1 MLHNVFYIVKSKLL
15 NKYLNEID
23 IFALLLSALCHDVD
37 HTGRTNAFEASSYSN
52 LAVKYND
59 EAILEN
65 HHSAT
70 TFKIMM
76 EEDFNILSNFTAEN
90 FKYIRKII
98 ISNIL
103 HTDMKKHFESLNGFE
118 AKYPEFMQN
127 PEGLGNF
134 KINLL
139 K

>member
-1 MLHNVFYIVKSKLL
+1 M

-52 LAVKYND
+52 LSVKYND

-70 TFKIMM
+70 TFKIMV
-76 EEDFNILSNFTAEN
+76 EEGFNILSNFTAEN

-103 HTDMKKHFESLNGFE
+103 HTDMKKHFESLNSFE
-118 AKYPEFMQN
+118 AKYSEFMRN
-127 PEGLGNF
+127 PESLG
-134 KINLL
+134 KIQNLFFQIN
-139 K
+139 